1 MHYLLCSGRRVYQL
15 LMICLLLFKSEM
27 FDEATSKEIDV
38 TRSFCDF
45 ETSAK
50 SEERLWGPGRDE
62 TSQIVC
68 RVQNISQ
75 HPIRSRFGRQKILSR
90 NS

>member
-27 FDEATSKEIDV
+27 FDEATSKGIDV
-38 TRSFCDF
+38 TRTFCDN

-50 SEERLWGPGRDE
+50 SVKKDGGVLVGMK
-62 TSQIVC
+62 QA
-68 RVQNISQ
+68 
-75 HPIRSRFGRQKILSR
+75 K
-90 NS
+90 